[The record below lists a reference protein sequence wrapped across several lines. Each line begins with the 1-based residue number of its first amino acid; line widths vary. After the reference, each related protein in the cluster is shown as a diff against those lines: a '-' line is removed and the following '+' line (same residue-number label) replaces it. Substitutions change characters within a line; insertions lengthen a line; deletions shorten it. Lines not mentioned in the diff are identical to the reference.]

1 MENAVSTIHIGA
13 KPQTAEAIAA
23 QQPKVVKKTVK
34 KQAGFMQQL
43 NNIMANLTPVKTADK
58 VSFYRLLATMTN
70 AGISIVKALSI
81 LSGQMENPK
90 MKNITQGLA
99 EKIEAGNSFSE
110 AMKEYP
116 KIFSDA
122 QVGMIESGEASGR
135 LNQVLLQIAIEVE
148 KSAGITS
155 KIKGAMIYPVVI
167 IIIML
172 GAGFTV
178 MTFVMPKIKAMFDNL
193 GGKLP
198 AMTMMLINLSDFLV
212 SKTLGIPN
220 ALISIIAFVGFIF
233 LFLWWKSTKS
243 GRYIWAN
250 ILFYIPV
257 FGKLSKKVALA
268 RFCRGLSTM
277 IASGIS
283 IIKALRIT
291 AASVDNAVY
300 ERRIN
305 QIADDVKQG
314 ITMAENMKDDEKHF
328 PSMIVGMVSVAEQ
341 TAQID
346 SITAKL
352 ADYYEDEVNDMV
364 KGLSALLEP
373 IIIVVLG
380 GAVAFLVIAV
390 MMPILSASDLASNA
404 Q

>member
-1 MENAVSTIHIGA
+1 MDNVASTIHIGA
-13 KPQTAEAIAA
+13 KAPTIDEIIKPKAA
-23 QQPKVVKKTVK
+23 KKPSWKTS
-34 KQAGFMQQL
+34 GLSQQL
-43 NNIMANLTPVKTADK
+43 NNILANFSRVKSSDK

-70 AGISIVKALSI
+70 AGISIIKALSI

-90 MKNITQGLA
+90 MKNITQGLS
-99 EKIEAGNSFSE
+99 EKIESGNSFSE

-122 QVGMIESGEASGR
+122 QVGMVESGEASGR
-135 LNQVLLQIAIEVE
+135 LNQVLLQIALEVE
-148 KSAGITS
+148 KSAGIVS
-155 KIKGAMIYPVVI
+155 KIKGAMIYPVVVI
-167 IIIML
+167 FIML
-172 GAGFTV
+172 GAGFAV
-178 MTFVMPKIKAMFDNL
+178 MTFVMPKIKEMFANL

-198 AMTMMLINLSDFLV
+198 AMTIALLNISDFLV
-212 SKTLGIPN
+212 SKTFGIPN
-220 ALISIIAFVGFIF
+220 ALLSVIALVGLFFVFT
-233 LFLWWKSTKS
+233 WWKSTKS
-243 GRYIWAN
+243 GRYIWAL
-250 ILFYIPV
+250 ILFRIPV
-257 FGKLSKKVALA
+257 FGKLAKKVALA

-300 ERRIN
+300 EKRIN

-314 ITMAENMKDDEKHF
+314 ITMAENMKDDEAHF
-328 PSMIVGMVSVAEQ
+328 PSMIVGMISVAEQ

-390 MMPILSASDLASNA
+390 MMPILSVSDLASGGS
-404 Q
+404 